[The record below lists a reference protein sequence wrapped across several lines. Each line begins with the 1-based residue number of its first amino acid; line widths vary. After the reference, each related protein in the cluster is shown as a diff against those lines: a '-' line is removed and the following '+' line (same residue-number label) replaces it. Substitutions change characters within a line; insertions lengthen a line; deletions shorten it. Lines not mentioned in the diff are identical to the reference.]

1 MEKYK
6 ATLLVFGLVILQII
20 LAGEGLYASRPS
32 VHENT
37 IAGSAE
43 SALPYSV
50 KLPEKSLPQKEPPFL
65 DKIII
70 VSSSYNIPDD
80 NSKLISYDENIYLFA
95 VVKDARGN
103 HYLGDDDS
111 LPPRL
116 KIGNKK

>member
-1 MEKYK
+1 MQKYK

-20 LAGEGLYASRPS
+20 LAGEELYALRPS

-43 SALPYSV
+43 SPLSYSV
-50 KLPEKSLPQKEPPFL
+50 KLREKSLPQKEPPFL

-70 VSSSYNIPDD
+70 VSGSYNIPDEA
-80 NSKLISYDENIYLFA
+80 SKLISYDENIYLFA

-103 HYLGDDDS
+103 HYLGDDGF
-111 LPPRL
+111 LPPR
-116 KIGNKK
+116 

>member
-20 LAGEGLYASRPS
+20 LAGEELLA
-32 VHENT
+32 
-37 IAGSAE
+37 
-43 SALPYSV
+43 
-50 KLPEKSLPQKEPPFL
+50 SLPKEQPFL

-70 VSSSYNIPDD
+70 VSGSYDIPDEAG
-80 NSKLISYDENIYLFA
+80 KLISYDENIYLFA

-103 HYLGDDDS
+103 HYLGDDGF

-116 KIGNKK
+116 KIG